1 MHVLACMQARLPT
14 THQCVRARPH
24 TIIPVRVIVR
34 HNASGSEHLRWSGS
48 VENWPCMCACERM
61 HAHMHVYNLLLARAQ
76 RERARAREREKR
88 RAKRERDLPLPSALG
103 GSGACEIGTRTRD
116 FSGEVRR
123 SWLFAFSRSRSCF
136 SEFSRLVWVSKS
148 ASGRLCPASCR
159 SSSCFSTACAPN
171 FR

>member
-1 MHVLACMQARLPT
+1 MKSVFCFISDACTRMHASTFTNYTPMCAST
-14 THQCVRARPH
+14 TH

-76 RERARAREREKR
+76 RERERAREREKR

-116 FSGEVRR
+116 SVGGLAAVGARGFPPDARDGKGP
-123 SWLFAFSRSRSCF
+123 L
-136 SEFSRLVWVSKS
+136 L
-148 ASGRLCPASCR
+148 
-159 SSSCFSTACAPN
+159 
-171 FR
+171 